1 MGKKWKGIG
10 MDTWKQ
16 SRQAQ
21 QRAEEAVAAGDEVT
35 SERRNGWTMAAALI
49 QYKIREGKAA
59 AARQAAREARC
70 EARAAKAATLPDEP
84 PRSSA
89 DAAHVVVRMRDG
101 RRLQRRFD
109 RTCPLQTVLDWLQSE
124 EPEGGDF
131 ALVSNYPRK
140 VFGEAHL
147 SEALEELGL
156 WPTCTLFTQELDD
169 DDDDDE

>member
-1 MGKKWKGIG
+1 
-10 MDTWKQ
+10 
-16 SRQAQ
+16 
-21 QRAEEAVAAGDEVT
+21 
-35 SERRNGWTMAAALI
+35 
-49 QYKIREGKAA
+49 
-59 AARQAAREARC
+59 
-70 EARAAKAATLPDEP
+70 
-84 PRSSA
+84 
-89 DAAHVVVRMRDG
+89 MRDG

-169 DDDDDE
+169 DDDDE